1 MYIRRRSNWYIYF
14 IAFGITLAIVVMAI
28 FMFSW
33 YLFPTDTEDAGADRL
48 TGGIQGEFV
57 PTDEYNFRLMTM
69 ISDGYDDD
77 PTFFCIVE
85 YNAPENKVVFVPV
98 PAGISMAT
106 EGRSLTN
113 IHAAQGSIEILNVV
127 NRIMGVGCSYFVK
140 MDRSSFEELLSAVG
154 NVEYSVPRNV
164 KVNDG
169 GELTTYNSGYQS
181 LSYTDVYRLISV
193 AEYDEGESFRLKIA
207 GDIFSELINQN
218 YNNIDGN
225 LLDIYFGII
234 SRSSET
240 NITEDEYKKLRPA
253 LLNTVEDGIQPAE
266 FYIPY
271 GEYTA
276 DGGFDIADNSIITI
290 KQKAGLL

>member
-193 AEYDEGESFRLKIA
+193 AEYDEGESFRLKVA

-218 YNNIDGN
+218 YNNMDGN

-253 LLNTVEDGIQPAE
+253 LLNTVEDGVQPAE

>member
-193 AEYDEGESFRLKIA
+193 AEYDEGESFRLKVA

>member
-127 NRIMGVGCSYFVK
+127 NRIMGVVCSYFVK

>member
-193 AEYDEGESFRLKIA
+193 AEYDEGESFRLKVA

-218 YNNIDGN
+218 YNNMDGN